1 MNKSVKGRFVL
12 ILFAREKAD
21 KVCRLINFELESEIG
36 KNWKRVSDPRSD
48 PIIQNPNKKQSLFIN
63 AFQVKNQ
70 IVIITRYRC
79 LIYDFDLKAEEKAIT
94 FAEFG
99 PNKEFEK
106 VFCFNNSFNMD
117 KAD

>member
-1 MNKSVKGRFVL
+1 MKGRFVL

-70 IVIITRYRC
+70 IVIITRFRC

-99 PNKEFEK
+99 PKKEFEK
-106 VFCFNNSFNMD
+106 VFCFNWGPPICIFEG
-117 KAD
+117 